1 MPVDAPVKTGVP
13 LFSVVAM
20 TGSLGSW
27 SSPLLNQVSSS
38 FRKGR
43 RTWVRP
49 HFLHFRLALPLGDC
63 DHARIADRRGCKSR
77 EPAVVLLSIV
87 QNELAGIVVMG
98 RLHVAG
104 SPGACEGLR
113 VGSSG
118 SRSDNRG
125 GNENLGDAV
134 HGSLLLFEQRSVA
147 VTFEIRPGSTRDN
160 PERFERIFRS
170 SRTMRKSA

>member
-27 SSPLLNQVSSS
+27 SSPLLNQASSS

-43 RTWVRP
+43 RTGFAP
-49 HFLHFRLALPLGDC
+49 TFYRLALPLGDC
-63 DHARIADRRGCKSR
+63 DRACIADRRGCKSR

-87 QNELAGIVVMG
+87 QNELAGIVVVG

-125 GNENLGDAV
+125 GNQNLGDAV

-147 VTFEIRPGSTRDN
+147 VTFEIRPGSARDN